1 MSTKMK
7 MNRLSSNRYHRDKCI
22 IINDLKRG
30 FFSNRYRYIIAIT
43 VLLLV
48 IIVMGNNEFGF
59 LDTIFFLQAGYGT
72 ILSVK
77 EGKIV
82 FPVVWIMMQFLVPFL
97 VYDYCN
103 DDIENIGVD
112 FLIKCEDR
120 ALWWRSKCIWNIL
133 TTVSMYAIVYIMAF
147 LYGMYNGKSEW
158 TINYELFNTISNK
171 PLPYNNDSINIII
184 YLITVPILVSIC
196 LALIQMT
203 LSMYTS
209 PMIGIIV
216 VMAWDVISV
225 FVNITPMIG
234 NVSMVVRSSLYS
246 PGGLPVW
253 IGIIYSVGLYIV
265 TYIVGKEMFK
275 RKDILQR
282 EGE

>member
-103 DDIENIGVD
+103 DDIENIN
-112 FLIKCEDR
+112 
-120 ALWWRSKCIWNIL
+120 AIL
-133 TTVSMYAIVYIMAF
+133 KII
-147 LYGMYNGKSEW
+147 
-158 TINYELFNTISNK
+158 
-171 PLPYNNDSINIII
+171 DSAKK
-184 YLITVPILVSIC
+184 L
-196 LALIQMT
+196 
-203 LSMYTS
+203 
-209 PMIGIIV
+209 
-216 VMAWDVISV
+216 
-225 FVNITPMIG
+225 
-234 NVSMVVRSSLYS
+234 SLYDEITKIKIENEEY
-246 PGGLPVW
+246 L
-253 IGIIYSVGLYIV
+253 L
-265 TYIVGKEMFK
+265 
-275 RKDILQR
+275 
-282 EGE
+282 